1 MIAPMKE
8 HLLHTTQTGSGSRRE
23 RAVIDFLGQVLAQGP
38 VAVVELEQR
47 ARNLRLL
54 GVRQRITDAKGFK
67 RAKKLLGVQS
77 NRSGFGRGGEWFW
90 ALPGARKAAVAEP
103 ALGRSSGAPT
113 SVAYG
118 ERHTRPEQRPI
129 VTAARANLP
138 STLFEPPWKHL
149 LPHA

>member
-54 GVRQRITDAKGFK
+54 GVPQRITAAKGFK
-67 RAKKLLGVQS
+67 RGKTLLGAQS
-77 NRSGFGRGGEWFW
+77 NRSGFGRGGEWLW
-90 ALPGARKAAVAEP
+90 GLPG
-103 ALGRSSGAPT
+103 
-113 SVAYG
+113 
-118 ERHTRPEQRPI
+118 
-129 VTAARANLP
+129 
-138 STLFEPPWKHL
+138 PPQ
-149 LPHA
+149 HA